1 MPHVTR
7 SDQDKLIN
15 SILNHVKLYS
25 TDKEPDF
32 FYPPIDLPDGIYEST
47 AKNGWSDNWIKFEE
61 FLYTGIPQY
70 TIFTKGNGKLPFY
83 SFSSLP
89 GVTCPGAGDCL
100 KFCYSFKSWRYPAAF
115 FRQIQ
120 NTILLMSDTGRK
132 YLREEF
138 NKLEPNHDFRLY
150 VDGDFDSLETMKFWM
165 DLLKSRPDIN
175 PYGYS
180 KSWNLFIEYNKL
192 GYTFPDNYELN
203 LSSGSIYQNNKT
215 ILDQISK
222 LSIYRGEFI
231 ALPSDEKMPNILEDR
246 PSFTAWAKQLRER
259 AKLYGIKKA
268 WVCPGKCGNCTPT
281 GHACGSKRFK
291 NVPIIIGIH

>member
-1 MPHVTR
+1 MAHVTR

-15 SILNHVKLYS
+15 SILDNKDTYILVQ
-25 TDKEPDF
+25 DIE
-32 FYPPIDLPDGIYEST
+32 LPKGIYEST
-47 AKNGWSDNWIKFEE
+47 AKNGWMDNWIKFEE
-61 FLYTGIPQY
+61 FLYTGIPQFK
-70 TIFTKGNGKLPFY
+70 IFTKGNGKLPFY

-100 KFCYSFKSWRYPAAF
+100 KFCYSFRSWRYPAAF

-138 NKLEPNHDFRLY
+138 NKLKPDHDFRLY

-165 DLLKSRPDIN
+165 DLLKSRPDIRA
-175 PYGYS
+175 YGYS
-180 KSWNLFIEYNKL
+180 KSWELFLQYDKL
-192 GYTFPDNYELN
+192 YTFPDNYQLN

-231 ALPSDEKMPNILEDR
+231 ALPSEKMPNILEDR
-246 PSFTAWAKQLRER
+246 PSFTAWAKQLRQR

>member
-7 SDQDKLIN
+7 SDQDKFIS
-15 SILNHVKLYS
+15 SILDHVNTGQDIELPNGFNTSNAWNTNWLKLKY
-25 TDKEPDF
+25 
-32 FYPPIDLPDGIYEST
+32 
-47 AKNGWSDNWIKFEE
+47 
-61 FLYTGIPQY
+61 FLDTGIPQY
-70 TIFTKGNGKLPFY
+70 TIYTKGNGKLPFY

-89 GVTCPGAGDCL
+89 GVTCPGAGPCL
-100 KFCYSFKSWRYPAAF
+100 EFCYSFKAWRYPAAF

-138 NKLEPNHDFRLY
+138 NKLKPNHDFRLY
-150 VDGDFDSLETMKFWM
+150 VDGDFDSLKTMKFWM
-165 DLLKSRPDIN
+165 DLLKTRPDIRA
-175 PYGYS
+175 YGYS
-180 KSWNLFIEYNKL
+180 KSWKLFIEYDKL
-192 GYTFPDNYELN
+192 GYTFPDNYQLN

-222 LSIYRGEFI
+222 LPIYRGEFI
-231 ALPSDEKMPNILEDR
+231 ALPSEKMPNILEDR
-246 PSFTAWAKQLRER
+246 PSFTAWAKQLRQR

>member
-1 MPHVTR
+1 MAHVTR

-15 SILNHVKLYS
+15 SILDNKDTYILVQ
-25 TDKEPDF
+25 DIE
-32 FYPPIDLPDGIYEST
+32 LPKGIYEST
-47 AKNGWSDNWIKFEE
+47 AKNGWMDNWIKFEE
-61 FLYTGIPQY
+61 FLYTGIPQF

-100 KFCYSFKSWRYPAAF
+100 KFCYSFRSWRYPAAF

-120 NTILLMSDTGRK
+120 NTILLMSDTGREH
-132 YLREEF
+132 LRLEF
-138 NKLEPNHDFRLY
+138 NKLKPNHDFRLY

-165 DLLKSRPDIN
+165 DLLKSRPDIRA
-175 PYGYS
+175 YGYS
-180 KSWNLFIEYNKL
+180 KSWELFLQYDKL
-192 GYTFPDNYELN
+192 YTFPDNYQLN

-231 ALPSDEKMPNILEDR
+231 ALPSEKMPNILEDR
-246 PSFTAWAKQLRER
+246 PSFTAWAKQLRQR

>member
-15 SILNHVKLYS
+15 SILDNKDTYILVQ
-25 TDKEPDF
+25 DIE
-32 FYPPIDLPDGIYEST
+32 LPKGIYEST
-47 AKNGWSDNWIKFEE
+47 AKNGWMDNWIKFEE
-61 FLYTGIPQY
+61 FLYTGIPQF

-100 KFCYSFKSWRYPAAF
+100 KFCYSFRSWRYPAAF

-138 NKLEPNHDFRLY
+138 NKLKPDHDFRLY

-165 DLLKSRPDIN
+165 DLLKSRPDIRA
-175 PYGYS
+175 YGYS
-180 KSWNLFIEYNKL
+180 KSWKLFIEYDQL
-192 GYTFPDNYELN
+192 GYTFPDNYQLN

-231 ALPSDEKMPNILEDR
+231 ALPSEKMPNILEDR
-246 PSFTAWAKQLRER
+246 PSFTAWAKQLRQR

>member
-15 SILNHVKLYS
+15 SILDNKDTYILVQ
-25 TDKEPDF
+25 DIE
-32 FYPPIDLPDGIYEST
+32 LPKGIYEST
-47 AKNGWSDNWIKFEE
+47 AKNGWMDNWIKFEE
-61 FLYTGIPQY
+61 FLYTGIPQFK
-70 TIFTKGNGKLPFY
+70 IFTKGNGKLPFY

-100 KFCYSFKSWRYPAAF
+100 KFCYSFRSWRYPAAF

-138 NKLEPNHDFRLY
+138 NKLKPDHDFRLY

-165 DLLKSRPDIN
+165 DLLKSRPDIRA
-175 PYGYS
+175 YGYS
-180 KSWNLFIEYNKL
+180 KSWELFLQYDKL
-192 GYTFPDNYELN
+192 YTFPDNYQLN

-231 ALPSDEKMPNILEDR
+231 ALPSEKMPNILEDR
-246 PSFTAWAKQLRER
+246 PSFTAWAKQLRQR

>member
-15 SILNHVKLYS
+15 SILDNKDTYILVQ
-25 TDKEPDF
+25 DIE
-32 FYPPIDLPDGIYEST
+32 LPKGIYEST
-47 AKNGWSDNWIKFEE
+47 AKNGWMDNWIKFEE
-61 FLYTGIPQY
+61 FLYTGIPQFK
-70 TIFTKGNGKLPFY
+70 IFTKGNGKLPFY

-100 KFCYSFKSWRYPAAF
+100 KFCYSFRRWRYPAAF

-120 NTILLMSDTGRK
+120 NTILLKSDTGRK

-138 NKLEPNHDFRLY
+138 NKLKPDHDFRLY

-165 DLLKSRPDIN
+165 DLLKSRPDIRA
-175 PYGYS
+175 YGYS
-180 KSWNLFIEYNKL
+180 KSWKLFIEYDQL
-192 GYTFPDNYELN
+192 GYTFPDNYQLN

-231 ALPSDEKMPNILEDR
+231 ALPSEKMPNILEDR
-246 PSFTAWAKQLRER
+246 PSFTAWAKQLRQR

>member
-15 SILNHVKLYS
+15 SILDNKDTYILVQ
-25 TDKEPDF
+25 DIE
-32 FYPPIDLPDGIYEST
+32 LPKGIYEST
-47 AKNGWSDNWIKFEE
+47 AKNGWMDNWIKFEE
-61 FLYTGIPQY
+61 FFYTGIPQF

-100 KFCYSFKSWRYPAAF
+100 KFCYSFRSWRYPAAF

-138 NKLEPNHDFRLY
+138 NKLKPDHDFRLY

-165 DLLKSRPDIN
+165 DLLKSRPDIRA
-175 PYGYS
+175 YGYS
-180 KSWNLFIEYNKL
+180 KSWKLFIEYDQL
-192 GYTFPDNYELN
+192 GYTFPDNYQLN

-231 ALPSDEKMPNILEDR
+231 ALPSEKMPNILEDR
-246 PSFTAWAKQLRER
+246 PSFTAWAKQLRQR

>member
-15 SILNHVKLYS
+15 SILDNKDTYILVQ
-25 TDKEPDF
+25 DIE
-32 FYPPIDLPDGIYEST
+32 LPKGIYEST
-47 AKNGWSDNWIKFEE
+47 AKNGWMDNWIKFEE
-61 FLYTGIPQY
+61 FLYTGIPQFK
-70 TIFTKGNGKLPFY
+70 IFTKGNGKLPFY

-138 NKLEPNHDFRLY
+138 NKLKPDHDFRLY
-150 VDGDFDSLETMKFWM
+150 VDGDFDSLETMRFWF
-165 DLLKSRPDIN
+165 DLLKSRPDIRS
-175 PYGYS
+175 YGYS
-180 KSWNLFIEYNKL
+180 KSWKLFIEYDQL
-192 GYTFPDNYELN
+192 GYTFPDNYQLN

-215 ILDQISK
+215 ILNQISK

-246 PSFTAWAKQLRER
+246 PSFTAWAKQLRQR

>member
-15 SILNHVKLYS
+15 SILDHVNTGQDIELPNGFNTSNAWNTNWLKLKY
-25 TDKEPDF
+25 
-32 FYPPIDLPDGIYEST
+32 
-47 AKNGWSDNWIKFEE
+47 
-61 FLYTGIPQY
+61 FLDTGIPQY
-70 TIFTKGNGKLPFY
+70 TIYTKGNGKLPFY

-100 KFCYSFKSWRYPAAF
+100 KFCYSFRSWRYPAAF

-138 NKLEPNHDFRLY
+138 NKLKPDHDFRLY

-165 DLLKSRPDIN
+165 DLLKSRPDIRA
-175 PYGYS
+175 YGYS
-180 KSWNLFIEYNKL
+180 KSWKLFIEYDQL
-192 GYTFPDNYELN
+192 GYTFPDNYQLN

-231 ALPSDEKMPNILEDR
+231 ALPSEKMPNILEDR
-246 PSFTAWAKQLRER
+246 PSFSAWAKQLRER

>member
-1 MPHVTR
+1 MAHVTR

-15 SILNHVKLYS
+15 SILDNKDTYILVQ
-25 TDKEPDF
+25 DIE
-32 FYPPIDLPDGIYEST
+32 LPKGIYEST
-47 AKNGWSDNWIKFEE
+47 AKNGWMDNWIKFEE
-61 FLYTGIPQY
+61 FLYTGIPQFK
-70 TIFTKGNGKLPFY
+70 IFTKGNGKLPFY

-100 KFCYSFKSWRYPAAF
+100 KFCYSFRSWRYPAAF

-138 NKLEPNHDFRLY
+138 NKLKPDHDFRLY

-165 DLLKSRPDIN
+165 DLLKSRPDIRA
-175 PYGYS
+175 YGYS
-180 KSWNLFIEYNKL
+180 KSWKLFIEYDQL
-192 GYTFPDNYELN
+192 GYTFPDNYQLN

-231 ALPSDEKMPNILEDR
+231 ALPSEKMPNILEDR
-246 PSFTAWAKQLRER
+246 PSFSAWAKQLRER

>member
-1 MPHVTR
+1 MAHVTR

-15 SILNHVKLYS
+15 SILDNKDTYILVQ
-25 TDKEPDF
+25 DIE
-32 FYPPIDLPDGIYEST
+32 LPKGIYEST
-47 AKNGWSDNWIKFEE
+47 AKNGWMDNWIKFEE
-61 FLYTGIPQY
+61 FLYTGIPQFK
-70 TIFTKGNGKLPFY
+70 IFTKGNGKLPFY

-100 KFCYSFKSWRYPAAF
+100 KFCYSFRSWRYPAAF

-120 NTILLMSDTGRK
+120 NTILLMSDTGREH
-132 YLREEF
+132 LRLEF
-138 NKLEPNHDFRLY
+138 NKLKPNHDFRLY

-165 DLLKSRPDIN
+165 DLLKSRPDIRA
-175 PYGYS
+175 YGYS
-180 KSWNLFIEYNKL
+180 KSWKLFIEYDQL
-192 GYTFPDNYELN
+192 GYTFPDNYQLN

-231 ALPSDEKMPNILEDR
+231 ALPSEKMPNILEDR
-246 PSFTAWAKQLRER
+246 PSFTAWAKQLRQR

>member
-15 SILNHVKLYS
+15 SILDNKDTYILVQ
-25 TDKEPDF
+25 DIE
-32 FYPPIDLPDGIYEST
+32 LPKGIYEST
-47 AKNGWSDNWIKFEE
+47 AKNGWMDNWIKFEE
-61 FLYTGIPQY
+61 FLYTGIPQFK
-70 TIFTKGNGKLPFY
+70 IFTKGNGKLPFY

-100 KFCYSFKSWRYPAAF
+100 KFCYSFRSWRYPAAF

-120 NTILLMSDTGRK
+120 NTILLMSDTGREH
-132 YLREEF
+132 LRLEF
-138 NKLEPNHDFRLY
+138 NKLKPNHDFRLY

-165 DLLKSRPDIN
+165 DLLKSRPDIRA
-175 PYGYS
+175 YGYS
-180 KSWNLFIEYNKL
+180 KSWKLFIEYDQL
-192 GYTFPDNYELN
+192 GYTFPDNYQLN

-231 ALPSDEKMPNILEDR
+231 ALPSEKMPNILEDR
-246 PSFTAWAKQLRER
+246 PSFTAWAKQLRQR

>member
-15 SILNHVKLYS
+15 SILDYVNTGQDIELPNGFNTSNAWNTNWLKLKY
-25 TDKEPDF
+25 
-32 FYPPIDLPDGIYEST
+32 
-47 AKNGWSDNWIKFEE
+47 
-61 FLYTGIPQY
+61 FLDTGIPQY

-89 GVTCPGAGDCL
+89 GVTCPGAGECL
-100 KFCYSFKSWRYPAAF
+100 KFCYSFRSWRYPAAF

-138 NKLEPNHDFRLY
+138 NKLKPDHDFRLY

-165 DLLKSRPDIN
+165 DLLKSRPDIRA
-175 PYGYS
+175 YGYS
-180 KSWNLFIEYNKL
+180 KSWKLFIEYDQL
-192 GYTFPDNYELN
+192 GYTFPDNYQLN

-231 ALPSDEKMPNILEDR
+231 ALPSEKMPNILEDR
-246 PSFTAWAKQLRER
+246 PSFSAWAKQLRER

>member
-15 SILNHVKLYS
+15 SILDHVNTGQDIELPNGFNTSNAWNTNWLKLKY
-25 TDKEPDF
+25 
-32 FYPPIDLPDGIYEST
+32 
-47 AKNGWSDNWIKFEE
+47 
-61 FLYTGIPQY
+61 FLDTGIPQY
-70 TIFTKGNGKLPFY
+70 TIFTQGNGKLPFY

-89 GVTCPGAGDCL
+89 GVTCPGAGECL
-100 KFCYSFKSWRYPAAF
+100 KFCYSFRSWRYPAAF

-138 NKLEPNHDFRLY
+138 NKLKPDHDFRLY

-165 DLLKSRPDIN
+165 DLLKSRPDIRA
-175 PYGYS
+175 YGYS
-180 KSWNLFIEYNKL
+180 KSWKLFIEYDQL
-192 GYTFPDNYELN
+192 GYTFPDNYQLN

-231 ALPSDEKMPNILEDR
+231 ALPSEKMPNILEDR
-246 PSFTAWAKQLRER
+246 PSFTAWAKQLRQR

>member
-1 MPHVTR
+1 MAHVTR

-15 SILNHVKLYS
+15 SILDNKDTYILVQ
-25 TDKEPDF
+25 DIE
-32 FYPPIDLPDGIYEST
+32 LPKGIYEST
-47 AKNGWSDNWIKFEE
+47 AKNGWMDNWIKFEE
-61 FLYTGIPQY
+61 FLYTGIPQFK
-70 TIFTKGNGKLPFY
+70 IFTKGNGKLPFY

-100 KFCYSFKSWRYPAAF
+100 KFCYSFRSWRYPAAF

-138 NKLEPNHDFRLY
+138 NKLKPDHDFRLY

-165 DLLKSRPDIN
+165 DLLKSRPDIRA
-175 PYGYS
+175 YGYS
-180 KSWNLFIEYNKL
+180 KSWELFLQYDKL
-192 GYTFPDNYELN
+192 YTFPDNYQLN

-215 ILDQISK
+215 ILNQLSK
-222 LSIYRGEFI
+222 LPVYRGEFI

-246 PSFTAWAKQLRER
+246 PSFTAWAKQLRQR

-291 NVPIIIGIH
+291 NVPIIIGKPKL

>member
-1 MPHVTR
+1 MAHVTR

-15 SILNHVKLYS
+15 SILDNKDTYILVQ
-25 TDKEPDF
+25 DIE
-32 FYPPIDLPDGIYEST
+32 LPKGIYEST
-47 AKNGWSDNWIKFEE
+47 AKNGWMDNWIKFEE
-61 FLYTGIPQY
+61 FLYTGIPQFK
-70 TIFTKGNGKLPFY
+70 IFTKGNGKLPFY

-100 KFCYSFKSWRYPAAF
+100 KFCYSFRSWRYPAAF

-138 NKLEPNHDFRLY
+138 NKLKPDHDFRLY

-165 DLLKSRPDIN
+165 DLLKSRPDIRA
-175 PYGYS
+175 YGYS
-180 KSWNLFIEYNKL
+180 KSWKLFIEYDQL
-192 GYTFPDNYELN
+192 GYTFPDNYQLN

-231 ALPSDEKMPNILEDR
+231 ALPSEKMPNILEDR
-246 PSFTAWAKQLRER
+246 PSFTAWAKQLRQR

>member
-15 SILNHVKLYS
+15 SILDNKDTYILVQ
-25 TDKEPDF
+25 DIE
-32 FYPPIDLPDGIYEST
+32 LPKGIYEST
-47 AKNGWSDNWIKFEE
+47 AKNGWMDNWIKFEE
-61 FLYTGIPQY
+61 FLYTGIPQFK
-70 TIFTKGNGKLPFY
+70 IFTKGNGKLPFY

-100 KFCYSFKSWRYPAAF
+100 KFCYSFRSWRYPAAF

-120 NTILLMSDTGRK
+120 NTILLMSDTGREH
-132 YLREEF
+132 LRLEF
-138 NKLEPNHDFRLY
+138 NKLKPNHDFRLY

-165 DLLKSRPDIN
+165 DLLKSRPDIRA
-175 PYGYS
+175 YGYS
-180 KSWNLFIEYNKL
+180 KSWKLFIEYDQL
-192 GYTFPDNYELN
+192 GYTFPDNYQLN

-215 ILDQISK
+215 ILNQLSK
-222 LSIYRGEFI
+222 LPVYRGEFI
-231 ALPSDEKMPNILEDR
+231 ALPSDKKMPNILEDR
-246 PSFTAWAKQLRER
+246 PSFTAWAKQLRQR

>member
-15 SILNHVKLYS
+15 SILDNKDTYILVQ
-25 TDKEPDF
+25 DIE
-32 FYPPIDLPDGIYEST
+32 LPKGIYEST
-47 AKNGWSDNWIKFEE
+47 AKNGWMDNWIKFEE
-61 FLYTGIPQY
+61 FLYTGIPQFK
-70 TIFTKGNGKLPFY
+70 IFTKGNGKLPFY

-100 KFCYSFKSWRYPAAF
+100 KFCYSFRSWRYPAAF

-120 NTILLMSDTGRK
+120 NTILLMSDTGREH
-132 YLREEF
+132 LRLEF
-138 NKLEPNHDFRLY
+138 NKLKPNHDFRLY

-165 DLLKSRPDIN
+165 DLLKSRPDIRA
-175 PYGYS
+175 YGYS
-180 KSWNLFIEYNKL
+180 KSWELFLQYDKL
-192 GYTFPDNYELN
+192 YTFPDNYQLN

-231 ALPSDEKMPNILEDR
+231 ALPSEKMPNILEDR
-246 PSFTAWAKQLRER
+246 PSFTAWAKQLRQR

>member
-7 SDQDKLIN
+7 SDQDKLIS
-15 SILNHVKLYS
+15 SILGHVNKSLETEY
-25 TDKEPDF
+25 
-32 FYPPIDLPDGIYEST
+32 FYNVSKYIELPNGIEEST
-47 AKNGWSDNWIKFEE
+47 AKNGWRDNWIKFEK
-61 FLYTGIPQY
+61 FLDTGIPQY
-70 TIFTKGNGKLPFY
+70 TIFTKGNGKLPFF

-89 GVTCPGAGDCL
+89 GKNFCPGAGPCL
-100 KFCYSFKSWRYPAAF
+100 EFCYSFKAWRYPAAF

-138 NKLEPNHDFRLY
+138 NKLKPDHDFRLY

-165 DLLKSRPDIN
+165 DLLKTRPDIRA
-175 PYGYS
+175 YGYS
-180 KSWNLFIEYNKL
+180 KSWKLFIEYDQL
-192 GYTFPDNYELN
+192 YTFPDNYQLN

-222 LSIYRGEFI
+222 LPVYRGEFI
-231 ALPSDEKMPNILEDR
+231 ALPSNEKMPNILEDR
-246 PSFTAWAKQLRER
+246 PSFTAWAKELRQR

-268 WVCPGKCGNCTPT
+268 FVCPGKCGNCTPS

>member
-1 MPHVTR
+1 MAHVTR

-15 SILNHVKLYS
+15 SILDNKDTYILVQ
-25 TDKEPDF
+25 DIE
-32 FYPPIDLPDGIYEST
+32 LPKGIYEST
-47 AKNGWSDNWIKFEE
+47 AKNGWMDNWIKFEE
-61 FLYTGIPQY
+61 FLYTGIPQF

-100 KFCYSFKSWRYPAAF
+100 KFCYSFRSWRYPAAF

-120 NTILLMSDTGRK
+120 NTILLMSDTGREH
-132 YLREEF
+132 LRLEF
-138 NKLEPNHDFRLY
+138 NKLKPNHDFRLY

-165 DLLKSRPDIN
+165 DLLKSRPDIRA
-175 PYGYS
+175 YGYS
-180 KSWNLFIEYNKL
+180 KSWKLFIEYDQL
-192 GYTFPDNYELN
+192 GYTFPDNYQLN

-231 ALPSDEKMPNILEDR
+231 ALPSEKMPNILEDR
-246 PSFTAWAKQLRER
+246 PSFTAWAKQLRQR

>member
-15 SILNHVKLYS
+15 SILDNKDTYILVQ
-25 TDKEPDF
+25 DIE
-32 FYPPIDLPDGIYEST
+32 LPKGIYEST
-47 AKNGWSDNWIKFEE
+47 AKNGWMDNWIKFEE
-61 FLYTGIPQY
+61 FLYTGIPQFK
-70 TIFTKGNGKLPFY
+70 IFTKGNGKLPFY

-100 KFCYSFKSWRYPAAF
+100 KFCYSFRSWRYPAAF

-120 NTILLMSDTGRK
+120 NTILLMSDTGREH
-132 YLREEF
+132 LRLEF
-138 NKLEPNHDFRLY
+138 NKLKPNHDFRLY

-165 DLLKSRPDIN
+165 DLLKSRPDIRA
-175 PYGYS
+175 YGYS
-180 KSWNLFIEYNKL
+180 KSWELFLQYDKL
-192 GYTFPDNYELN
+192 YTFPDNYQLN

-215 ILDQISK
+215 ILNQLSK
-222 LSIYRGEFI
+222 LPVYRGEFI
-231 ALPSDEKMPNILEDR
+231 ALPSEKMPNILEDR
-246 PSFTAWAKQLRER
+246 PSFTAWAKQLRQR

>member
-15 SILNHVKLYS
+15 SILDNKDTYILVQ
-25 TDKEPDF
+25 DIE
-32 FYPPIDLPDGIYEST
+32 LPKGIYEST
-47 AKNGWSDNWIKFEE
+47 AKNGWMDNWIKFEE
-61 FLYTGIPQY
+61 FLYTGIPQFK
-70 TIFTKGNGKLPFY
+70 IFTKGNGKLPFY

-100 KFCYSFKSWRYPAAF
+100 KFCYSFRSWRYPAAF

-138 NKLEPNHDFRLY
+138 NKLKPDHDFRLY

-165 DLLKSRPDIN
+165 DLLKSRPDIRA
-175 PYGYS
+175 YGYS
-180 KSWNLFIEYNKL
+180 KSWKLFIEYDQL
-192 GYTFPDNYELN
+192 GYTFPDNYQLN

-231 ALPSDEKMPNILEDR
+231 ALPSEIMPNILEDR
-246 PSFTAWAKQLRER
+246 PSFTAWAKQLRQR

>member
-15 SILNHVKLYS
+15 SILDHVNTGQDIELPNGFNTSNAWDTNWLKLKY
-25 TDKEPDF
+25 
-32 FYPPIDLPDGIYEST
+32 
-47 AKNGWSDNWIKFEE
+47 
-61 FLYTGIPQY
+61 FLDTGIPQY
-70 TIFTKGNGKLPFY
+70 TIFTQGNGKLPFY

-138 NKLEPNHDFRLY
+138 NKLKPDHDFRLY

-165 DLLKSRPDIN
+165 DLLKSRPDIRA
-175 PYGYS
+175 YGYS
-180 KSWNLFIEYNKL
+180 KSWKLFIEYDQL
-192 GYTFPDNYELN
+192 GYTFPDNYQLN

-231 ALPSDEKMPNILEDR
+231 ALPSEKMPNILEDR
-246 PSFTAWAKQLRER
+246 PSFTAWAKQLRQR

>member
-15 SILNHVKLYS
+15 SILDNKDTYILVQ
-25 TDKEPDF
+25 DIE
-32 FYPPIDLPDGIYEST
+32 LPKGIYEST
-47 AKNGWSDNWIKFEE
+47 AKNGWMDNWIKFEE
-61 FLYTGIPQY
+61 FLYTGIPQFK
-70 TIFTKGNGKLPFY
+70 IFTKGNGKLPFY

-100 KFCYSFKSWRYPAAF
+100 KFCYSFRSWRYPAAF

-120 NTILLMSDTGRK
+120 NTILLMSDTGREH
-132 YLREEF
+132 LRLEF
-138 NKLEPNHDFRLY
+138 NKLKPNHDFRLY

-165 DLLKSRPDIN
+165 DLLKSRPDIRA
-175 PYGYS
+175 YGYS
-180 KSWNLFIEYNKL
+180 KSWKLFIEYDQL
-192 GYTFPDNYELN
+192 GYTFPDNYQLN
-203 LSSGSIYQNNKT
+203 LSSGSIYQNNNT

-231 ALPSDEKMPNILEDR
+231 ALPSEKMPNILEDR
-246 PSFTAWAKQLRER
+246 PSFTAWAKQLRQR